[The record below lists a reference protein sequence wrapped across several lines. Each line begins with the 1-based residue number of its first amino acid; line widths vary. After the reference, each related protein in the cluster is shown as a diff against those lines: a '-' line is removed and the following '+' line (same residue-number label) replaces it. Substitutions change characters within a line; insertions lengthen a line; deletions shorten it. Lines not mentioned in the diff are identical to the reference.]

1 MTKSLSKELQ
11 IGLLIVLAL
20 VVLYFGKD
28 ILAPLVISGILAM
41 LFVNPARKLESK
53 GLPRWASAL
62 IAVFLILLLF
72 AGLGFLL
79 NWQLQSFSEQLGD
92 MKNNLNQTVSKIQSW
107 IQDKVNLD
115 RAQQKAIVNE
125 QMKSGTGD
133 TGLSL
138 ASTFFGILINFI
150 LVIVYTY
157 LILFHRTRL
166 KNYLIRITKNE
177 HRDRTRDIVDS
188 ASSVAASYVTGLA
201 KMILTLW
208 MLYGIGFTAL
218 GVENALFFAI
228 ICGLL
233 ELVPFIG
240 NLTGT
245 ALTLLGVMAQGGS
258 INMIIGVIA
267 VYALVQFVQT
277 YLLEPL
283 IVGNQVNINPLF
295 TIFSLVLAE
304 FLWGI
309 PGMIVAIPVA
319 GMIKILC
326 DRIPSLQAFGYLI
339 GSDK

>member
-11 IGLLIVLAL
+11 IGLLIVLVL
-20 VVLYFGKD
+20 VILYFGKD

-62 IAVFLILLLF
+62 IAVCLILLLF
-72 AGLGFLL
+72 AGFGFLL

-107 IQDKVNLD
+107 IQDKLNLD

-166 KNYLIRITKNE
+166 KNYLIRVTKNE
-177 HRDRTRDIVDS
+177 HRDRTRDIVYS
-188 ASSVAASYVTGLA
+188 AS
-201 KMILTLW
+201 
-208 MLYGIGFTAL
+208 
-218 GVENALFFAI
+218 
-228 ICGLL
+228 
-233 ELVPFIG
+233 
-240 NLTGT
+240 
-245 ALTLLGVMAQGGS
+245 
-258 INMIIGVIA
+258 
-267 VYALVQFVQT
+267 
-277 YLLEPL
+277 
-283 IVGNQVNINPLF
+283 
-295 TIFSLVLAE
+295 
-304 FLWGI
+304 
-309 PGMIVAIPVA
+309 
-319 GMIKILC
+319 
-326 DRIPSLQAFGYLI
+326 
-339 GSDK
+339 